1 MALLNYPANI
11 GDAQRQPASVM
22 FSFYERESYKK
33 SAPTDIIHL
42 YMPDGV
48 AQPSTTAWDAE
59 AFGFI
64 GASIAGSRN
73 AGVMD
78 TVGTGLDKAYESG
91 KANIMAKLANKMGGN
106 VSAEA
111 LMGEMQGRIPNPY
124 ITMVFKGVDFRKFQ
138 MEFKFAPFS
147 ERDCDTIDAIIKA
160 FRANSLPPGS
170 GANKG
175 PSFLGYPQEVEI
187 KYMWMGKDNKWLH
200 KFKRSV
206 LTGVDVNYAAAG
218 IFSTQRNGFPSNIIV
233 TLNFS
238 EVEIILRDDVKEGY

>member
-1 MALLNYPANI
+1 MHLTYPGNI
-11 GDAQRQPASVM
+11 GDEQKQPASIM
-22 FSFYERESYKK
+22 FSFYERESYRK
-33 SAPTDIIHL
+33 STPSDIIHL

-48 AQPSTTAWDAE
+48 SQPSTTAWDAE

-64 GASIAGSRN
+64 GATIAGSRN
-73 AGVMD
+73 AGV
-78 TVGTGLDKAYESG
+78 TGALGDGASRAWEGAKS
-91 KANIMAKLANKMGGN
+91 NVMSKLANKMGGN

-111 LMGEMQGRIPNPY
+111 LMGETQGRIPNPY
-124 ITMVFKGVDFRKFQ
+124 ITMVFKGVDFRKFE

-147 ERDCDTIDAIIKA
+147 EKDCDTIDAIIKA
-160 FRANSLPPGS
+160 FRSNSLPPGS

-175 PSFLGYPQEVEI
+175 PAFLGYPQEVEI
-187 KYMWMGKDNKWLH
+187 RYLWMGKDNKWLH

-233 TLNFS
+233 SLNFS
-238 EVEIILRDDVKEGY
+238 EVEIVLRDDITEGY

>member
-1 MALLNYPANI
+1 MLLNYPANI

-42 YMPDGV
+42 YMPDDV

-78 TVGTGLDKAYESG
+78 TVTTGLDKAYEVG
-91 KANIMAKLANKMGGN
+91 KANIMAKLANKMGGD

-147 ERDCDTIDAIIKA
+147 EKDCDTIDAIIKA

-238 EVEIILRDDVKEGY
+238 EVEIILRQDVVDGY

>member
-1 MALLNYPANI
+1 
-11 GDAQRQPASVM
+11 M

-42 YMPDGV
+42 YMPDIV

-64 GASIAGSRN
+64 GATIAGGRN
-73 AGVMD
+73 AGIS
-78 TVGTGLDKAYESG
+78 GAALDGIERAYEG
-91 KANIMAKLANKMGGN
+91 GYANIMSKLANKMGGN

-111 LMGEMQGRIPNPY
+111 LMGETQGRIPNPY

-147 ERDCDTIDAIIKA
+147 EKDCEVIDNIIKA
-160 FRANSLPPGS
+160 FRGNSLPPGS

-175 PSFLGYPQEVEI
+175 PAFLGYPQEVEI
-187 KYMWMGKDNKWLH
+187 RYLWMGKDNKWLH

-233 TLNFS
+233 SLNFS
-238 EVEIILRDDVKEGY
+238 EVEIVLRDDITEGY

>member
-1 MALLNYPANI
+1 MLLNYPANI
-11 GDAQRQPASVM
+11 GDAQKQPASVM

-48 AQPSTTAWDAE
+48 SQPSTTAWDAE

-73 AGVMD
+73 ASAGATIAD
-78 TVGTGLDKAYESG
+78 GASRAWQGAKS
-91 KANIMAKLANKMGGN
+91 NIMAALASKMGGN
-106 VSAEA
+106 VSAEG
-111 LMGEMQGRIPNPY
+111 LMGETQGRIPNPY

-147 ERDCDTIDAIIKA
+147 EKDCETIDNIIKA
-160 FRANSLPPGS
+160 FRGNSLPPGS

-175 PSFLGYPQEVEI
+175 PAFLGYPQEVEI
-187 KYMWMGKDNKWLH
+187 RYMWMGQENKWLH

-233 TLNFS
+233 VLNFS
-238 EVEIILRDDVKEGY
+238 EVEIVLRDDIKEGY

>member
-1 MALLNYPANI
+1 MPSYTYPANI

-33 SAPTDIIHL
+33 STPSDIIHL
-42 YMPDGV
+42 YMPDDV
-48 AQPSTTAWDAE
+48 SQPSTTAWDAE

-64 GASIAGSRN
+64 GAAISGQRN
-73 AGVMD
+73 AGVLD
-78 TVGTGLDKAYESG
+78 TIGTGIDKAWEHG

-147 ERDCDTIDAIIKA
+147 EKDCDTIDAIIKA

-187 KYMWMGKDNKWLH
+187 RYMWMGKENKWLH

-238 EVEIILRDDVKEGY
+238 EVEIVLRQDVEEGY

>member
-1 MALLNYPANI
+1 MLLNYPGNI
-11 GDAQRQPASVM
+11 GDEQKQPASIM
-22 FSFYERESYKK
+22 FSFYERESYRK
-33 SAPTDIIHL
+33 SSPSDIIHL

-48 AQPSTTAWDAE
+48 SQPSTTAWDAE

-64 GASIAGSRN
+64 GATIAGSRN
-73 AGVMD
+73 AGV
-78 TVGTGLDKAYESG
+78 TGALGDGASRAWEGAKS
-91 KANIMAKLANKMGGN
+91 NVMSKLANKMGGN

-111 LMGEMQGRIPNPY
+111 LMGETQGRIPNPY
-124 ITMVFKGVDFRKFQ
+124 ITMVFKGVDFRKFE

-147 ERDCDTIDAIIKA
+147 EKDCDTIDAIIKA
-160 FRANSLPPGS
+160 FRSNSLPPGS

-175 PSFLGYPQEVEI
+175 PAFLGYPQEVEI
-187 KYMWMGKDNKWLH
+187 RYLWMGKDNKWLH

-233 TLNFS
+233 SLSFS
-238 EVEIILRDDVKEGY
+238 EVEIVLRDDITEGY